1 MRVHVSVHCKPDT
14 AKAYRSVLDNHILP
28 ALGAMAVYQVGRAEV
43 SELHHRLRDTP
54 TMANTVVGVLSKMF
68 SLAEVWELMPP
79 GRNPCRGLRR
89 YRTRTCE
96 RFLTLAEHPLLG
108 GALKGEER
116 GLRRLLVGDYRVI
129 YEVQDDALVVLVIHI
144 TRWRSGDGRRRGAR
158 NNGG

>member
-1 MRVHVSVHCKPDT
+1 MNFSIQIKRSAVRDLEGLD
-14 AKAYRSVLDNHILP
+14 KAD
-28 ALGAMAVYQVGRAEV
+28 
-43 SELHHRLRDTP
+43 
-54 TMANTVVGVLSKMF
+54 
-68 SLAEVWELMPP
+68 
-79 GRNPCRGLRR
+79 
-89 YRTRTCE
+89 RTRIVE
-96 RFLTLAEHPLLG
+96 AIDRLAEHPLLG